1 MNMHEL
7 VHTRLSL
14 CITKAM
20 PIDPAYSITQIAK
33 LLKVAP
39 DTLRRWERRKI
50 IKPKRDAQNSRIY
63 SLSDLATLKTY
74 LENSKPKS
82 FTIASA
88 AKSLKVS
95 PASLRRWE
103 REGKI
108 SSLRTPG
115 GHRRFS
121 PSDLETIKKDVFTQP
136 VPKIIPLPSVLLNT
150 QYPIPNTALPTEE
163 PTPFAGNPLTL
174 LKTPIADSPILSPDF
189 PPNAQYSIPN
199 TKQKPKSR
207 PGWFAYTAIIVLI
220 LLLIGGG
227 FGFSRLLS
235 PTSTDPRSQA
245 STTINQEGS
254 PSSFPTVGNDS
265 DIGYFLN
272 GTITIGTDTGE
283 LSHLDQFGNMYAS

>member
-1 MNMHEL
+1 MHEL

-39 DTLRRWERRKI
+39 DTLRRWEHRGI
-50 IKPKRDAQNSRIY
+50 IKPKRDAQNSRVY
-63 SLSDLATLKTY
+63 GLSDLATLKTY

-115 GHRRFS
+115 GHRRS
-121 PSDLETIKKDVFTQP
+121 SVSWWPGYRSNASALYRKALARQVS
-136 VPKIIPLPSVLLNT
+136 LPNLALH
-150 QYPIPNTALPTEE
+150 QTA
-163 PTPFAGNPLTL
+163 A
-174 LKTPIADSPILSPDF
+174 
-189 PPNAQYSIPN
+189 NAMMSG
-199 TKQKPKSR
+199 R
-207 PGWFAYTAIIVLI
+207 W
-220 LLLIGGG
+220 
-227 FGFSRLLS
+227 
-235 PTSTDPRSQA
+235 
-245 STTINQEGS
+245 
-254 PSSFPTVGNDS
+254 
-265 DIGYFLN
+265 
-272 GTITIGTDTGE
+272 
-283 LSHLDQFGNMYAS
+283 